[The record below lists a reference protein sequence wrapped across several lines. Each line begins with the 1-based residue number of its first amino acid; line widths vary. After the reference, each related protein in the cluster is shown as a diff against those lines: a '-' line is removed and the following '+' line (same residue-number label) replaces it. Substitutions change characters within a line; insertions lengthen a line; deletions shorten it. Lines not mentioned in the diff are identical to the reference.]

1 MFKRV
6 EKKSVEIRSIRVIR
20 VLSDRNEI
28 TMAKDDFM
36 MNPND
41 ITLFGAEFRAD
52 PYRTYARMRAEM
64 PVCGRTN
71 PRDGAT
77 TWFITRYDDVVTVLR
92 DHKRFVK
99 NYRNTLTVA
108 EQEALPPDP
117 PMLRL
122 ISNHMLNMDP
132 PDHTRLRG
140 LVNKAFTTSMVDQL
154 ESHMVEIAN
163 ELIDK
168 VADRGQ
174 MDLIHDYA
182 FPLPVIV
189 IAEMLGVPT
198 RDRGRFRNWSH
209 AIVTPT
215 PNAERTAQKL
225 AKSRQLMEDFIAY
238 LRKISEARRRKPGD
252 DLLTSLLLAEEAGDR
267 LSEDEL
273 FSMVLL
279 LIVVGHETSVNLI
292 GNGMLSL
299 FKHPE
304 QLAILKRKGG
314 QDPDLLPLAVE
325 EMLRYDCPVERAP
338 MRFAAEDV
346 RLGDQQIRRGD
357 SISLVLGS
365 ANRDAAVFEH
375 PDTFDIRRSPNK
387 HLAFGLGVHYCL
399 GAPLARL
406 EGRVA
411 VNTLL
416 RRLPDIQLAV
426 PVEKLRWGTDPII
439 RGLHRL
445 PVKW

>member
-1 MFKRV
+1 
-6 EKKSVEIRSIRVIR
+6 
-20 VLSDRNEI
+20 
-28 TMAKDDFM
+28 

-41 ITLFGAEFRAD
+41 ITLFGQKFRAD
-52 PYRTYARMRAEM
+52 PYPTYAQMRATI

-71 PRDGAT
+71 PHDGTT
-77 TWFITRYDDVVTVLR
+77 TWFITRYDDVVSVLR

-99 NYRNTLTVA
+99 NYRNSLTLA
-108 EQEALPPDP
+108 EQEALAPDP

-122 ISNHMLNMDP
+122 VSNHMLNMDP
-132 PDHTRLRG
+132 PDHTRLRA
-140 LVNKAFTTSMVDQL
+140 LVNKAFTTAMVDQL
-154 ESHMVEIAN
+154 ETRMQQIAD

-168 VADRGQ
+168 VVEHGQ

-225 AKSRQLMEDFIAY
+225 AKTRQLMADFIAY
-238 LRKISEARRRKPGD
+238 LRKISAQRRQKPGD
-252 DLLTSLLLAEEAGDR
+252 DLLTSLLMAEEAGDR

-292 GNGMLSL
+292 GNGMLAL
-299 FKHPE
+299 FKHPD
-304 QLAILKRKGG
+304 QMALLRQKSG
-314 QDPDLLPLAVE
+314 QETGLLPLAVE

-346 RLGDQQIRRGD
+346 QLGDQLIRRGD
-357 SISLVLGS
+357 SVSLVLGS
-365 ANRDAAVFEH
+365 ANRDETVFDR
-375 PDTFDIRRSPNK
+375 PDTFDIQRSPNK

-411 VNTLL
+411 VETLM
-416 RRLPDIQLAV
+416 RRLPDIQLAM
-426 PVEKLRWGTDPII
+426 PIDKLRWGTNPIM
-439 RGLHRL
+439 RGLHRM
-445 PVKW
+445 PVKWSIQ

>member
-1 MFKRV
+1 
-6 EKKSVEIRSIRVIR
+6 
-20 VLSDRNEI
+20 
-28 TMAKDDFM
+28 

-41 ITLFGAEFRAD
+41 ITLFGRNFRAD
-52 PYRTYARMRAEM
+52 PYPTYALLRVEK
-64 PVCGRTN
+64 PVFGRTN
-71 PRDGAT
+71 PHDGTT
-77 TWFITRYDDVVTVLR
+77 TWFVTRYDDVVSVLR

-99 NYRNTLTVA
+99 NYRNSLTPV
-108 EQEALPPDP
+108 EQDALEPDP

-122 ISNHMLNMDP
+122 VSNHMLNMDP
-132 PDHTRLRG
+132 PDHTRLRS
-140 LVNKAFTTSMVDQL
+140 LVNKAFTASMVDQL
-154 ESHMVEIAN
+154 EPRMQQIAD
-163 ELIDK
+163 ELINK
-168 VADRGQ
+168 VSERGQ
-174 MDLIHDYA
+174 MDLIHDFA

-225 AKSRQLMEDFIAY
+225 AKTRQLMADFIAY
-238 LRKISEARRRKPGD
+238 LRKISAQRRQKPGD

-304 QLAILKRKGG
+304 QLA
-314 QDPDLLPLAVE
+314 LLRQEPELMPLAVE

-346 RLGDQQIRRGD
+346 QLGDQLIRRGD
-357 SISLVLGS
+357 SVSLVLGS
-365 ANRDAAVFEH
+365 ANRDEAVFEN
-375 PDTFDIRRSPNK
+375 PDTYDIRRSPNK

-411 VNTLL
+411 VETLL
-416 RRLPDIQLAV
+416 RRLPQLQLDV
-426 PVEKLRWGTDPII
+426 PIEKLRWGTNPIM
-439 RGLHRL
+439 RGVHRM
-445 PVKW
+445 PVKWSI